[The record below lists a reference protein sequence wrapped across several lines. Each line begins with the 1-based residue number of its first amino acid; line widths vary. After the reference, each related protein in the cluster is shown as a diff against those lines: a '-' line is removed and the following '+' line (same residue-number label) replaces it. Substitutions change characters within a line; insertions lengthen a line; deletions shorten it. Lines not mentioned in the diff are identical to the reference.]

1 MNQVPFTSE
10 KVNFPNPL
18 KDYVVSNKS
27 VLDNFLC
34 HNCKDL
40 ANDPLICDKCKNLF
54 CKECA
59 GKNNDSNGHEKCD
72 GTFRPLTF
80 KETEFLDLIKLK
92 CKYKGCEKN
101 INYSKYK
108 KHLEKCEFRI
118 YHCSNPG
125 CTESGLFE
133 YMIAHYEDCLYKL
146 KQCPNLNCGK
156 LFNYY
161 QKDEHLKN
169 CEFRPTE
176 CSKCKTKIIF
186 KNKENHLKEDCPEVL
201 IGCEFCGQKVKR
213 KDYLENHAK
222 DASCLKKA
230 LGELNKKSD
239 EDMKKKNSQIENLEQ
254 FINELQKKL
263 KENDEKINNLTRW
276 KNMLQQKMEEVQH
289 IVTDIGIE
297 KNEKEAPPLSVK
309 NKIEKVEDENI
320 YMKTDSNFYK
330 KKGNKGNK

>member
-1 MNQVPFTSE
+1 
-10 KVNFPNPL
+10 
-18 KDYVVSNKS
+18 
-27 VLDNFLC
+27 
-34 HNCKDL
+34 
-40 ANDPLICDKCKNLF
+40 
-54 CKECA
+54 
-59 GKNNDSNGHEKCD
+59 
-72 GTFRPLTF
+72 
-80 KETEFLDLIKLK
+80 
-92 CKYKGCEKN
+92 
-101 INYSKYK
+101 
-108 KHLEKCEFRI
+108 
-118 YHCSNPG
+118 
-125 CTESGLFE
+125 
-133 YMIAHYEDCLYKL
+133 MIAHYEDCLYKL

-169 CEFRPTE
+169 CEFRPIE

-213 KDYLENHAK
+213 KDYIENHAK

-263 KENDEKINNLTRW
+263 KEDDEKINNLTRW

-289 IVTDIGIE
+289 IVKDIDIE